1 MRPRIGISAIA
12 AVAITVAVAL
22 TGCTAVSPPIRAVP
36 NGVEQ
41 HAVQAAVGYDGVSP
55 VGANIPWV
63 QLWTLDQFPH
73 QMKDCAG
80 KASLGQLAV
89 NAGPLPTSRVEY
101 QIIGSGSHP
110 NEVEAGRIIDACRA
124 QTPVDDRML
133 RLPMSD
139 APGLYSYDLTV
150 LRPCLISHGFE
161 VSLPPSRQGF
171 EALLQAHTPWSPYD
185 HVVVTSRLAW
195 YALSDACPA
204 IPAAIAAGIP
214 SS

>member
-12 AVAITVAVAL
+12 AAAIAVAIAL
-22 TGCTAVSPPIRAVP
+22 TGCTAVSPPIRVVP
-36 NGVEQ
+36 NRVEQ
-41 HAVQAAVGYDGVSP
+41 QAVQAAAGYDGVSP

-124 QTPVDDRML
+124 R
-133 RLPMSD
+133 SD
-139 APGLYSYDLTV
+139 T
-150 LRPCLISHGFE
+150 
-161 VSLPPSRQGF
+161 
-171 EALLQAHTPWSPYD
+171 
-185 HVVVTSRLAW
+185 
-195 YALSDACPA
+195 DAA
-204 IPAAIAAGIP
+204 R
-214 SS
+214 